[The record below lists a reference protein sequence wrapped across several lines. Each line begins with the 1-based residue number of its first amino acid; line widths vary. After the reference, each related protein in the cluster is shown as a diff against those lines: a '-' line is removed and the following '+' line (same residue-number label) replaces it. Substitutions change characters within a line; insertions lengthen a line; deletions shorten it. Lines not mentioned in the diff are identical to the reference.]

1 MVVSATNGYGP
12 RESSAARGPLHW
24 VRKVEDHSP
33 IDDEVIVGRDHER
46 HLLSLLVDSLTL
58 AGGAVVILGEPG
70 MGKTLLMRSVAHYAS
85 RQDVS
90 IHILR
95 GIESEAVL
103 PFAAITDLFVAASGT
118 PGDASGDSAGGARG
132 MPGSLWWASPWA
144 SSRLCRHPRSSCC
157 RCRSASA
164 NCPDR

>member
-103 PFAAITDLFVAASGT
+103 PFAAITDLLWPLQEHLATLPAIQ
-118 PGDASGDSAGGARG
+118 AGGARG